1 MSNSVSSSKTL
12 LATLPDEGH
21 MDTSPASTALS
32 TGSELVPV
40 DPEKGLHP
48 RPDTIPASG
57 KSKSNKFHFLRPTVH
72 GIVALFRGEGA
83 LAPFRLLKSDFKGR
97 AKIYHT
103 DWGFNQLVLASAVF
117 VFFTNLLP
125 GITFASDLYVLTG
138 RNYGA
143 IEVVFSTGLCGIM
156 FAL

>member
-1 MSNSVSSSKTL
+1 MSNSISSSKTL
-12 LATLPDEGH
+12 VATLPGEQQ
-21 MDTSPASTALS
+21 MDTSPGSTAPI
-32 TGSELVPV
+32 TCPELIPV
-40 DPEKGLHP
+40 DPEKALHSCQDMIPTP
-48 RPDTIPASG
+48 RKP
-57 KSKSNKFHFLRPTVH
+57 KSDKFHFLRPTVH
-72 GIVALFRGEGA
+72 GVTTLLRGGGA

-103 DWGFNQLVLASAVF
+103 DWGFNQLVLASAVY

-138 RNYGA
+138 RNYGT
-143 IEVVFSTGLCGIM
+143 IEVVFSTGLCGII

>member
-1 MSNSVSSSKTL
+1 MSNSVSSSKIL
-12 LATLPDEGH
+12 LATLPGERHTG
-21 MDTSPASTALS
+21 MDTSPASTAPS
-32 TGSELVPV
+32 TSSELVPV

-48 RPDTIPASG
+48 PADTIPAPR
-57 KSKSNKFHFLRPTVH
+57 KSESNKFRPTVH
-72 GIVALFRGEGA
+72 RVVALFRGEGA

-143 IEVVFSTGLCGIM
+143 IEVVFSTGLCGII

>member
-1 MSNSVSSSKTL
+1 MSNTISSSKML
-12 LATLPDEGH
+12 LATLPDEQQI
-21 MDTSPASTALS
+21 DISPGSTAPS
-32 TGSELVPV
+32 TGPELVPV
-40 DPEKGLHP
+40 DPEKALHP
-48 RPDTIPASG
+48 CQGVIHTLRKPKLN
-57 KSKSNKFHFLRPTVH
+57 KSHLPRPTVH
-72 GIVALFRGEGA
+72 EVVALFRGEGA

-103 DWGFNQLVLASAVF
+103 DWGFNQLILASAVY

-143 IEVVFSTGLCGIM
+143 IEVVFSTGLCGII